1 MRLKFNVF
9 GKIMSVSRQSEE
21 WVLFLESDVGMRTRV
36 YDVIIPSDLKQEELA
51 QYLDDIY
58 HESATANYTSVF
70 LLTDNQ

>member
-21 WVLFLESDVGMRTRV
+21 WLLFLESDVGMRIRI
-36 YDVIIPSDLKQEELA
+36 YDVIIPPELKKEELA

-58 HESATANYTSVF
+58 HESATVSYPSVF
-70 LLTDNQ
+70 QLTDNC